1 MAEANQRSDAVG
13 ETAIEFDPAALASGA
28 LARMS
33 QAAEEVM
40 EIHRVL
46 AKTGDNVVGEL
57 LKNAGTFYEW
67 NHYPDGDVYD
77 AETGS
82 QFYYHAHPADARLG
96 EHGHFHT
103 FLRPVGMTAEMI
115 PVAVADLKPPADSN
129 DALSHIVGISMN
141 AVGFPVGLFTTNRWV
156 TGETWYAA
164 RDVIA
169 MIDRFEISH
178 TQPSWPANRWITAIL
193 RLFRPQVAAL
203 IAARDNAVA
212 DWRRRHAV
220 DLVTA
225 FEDRDLEVT
234 SYCRIDIADQV
245 RAVIAA
251 EERLSGAVSTSGT

>member
-1 MAEANQRSDAVG
+1 MTEDSGDIAFEADF
-13 ETAIEFDPAALASGA
+13 TTLDPGA

-40 EIHRVL
+40 EIHRSL
-46 AKTGDNVVGEL
+46 AEAGASVVGEL
-57 LKNAGTFYEW
+57 LKDAGTFYEW

-103 FLRPVGMTAEMI
+103 FLRPVGMAAEMT
-115 PVAVADLKPPADSN
+115 PVAVADLKPPADPN
-129 DALSHIVGISMN
+129 DALSHIVGVSMN
-141 AVGFPVGLFTTNRWV
+141 AAGLPVGLFTTNRWV

-169 MIDRFEISH
+169 MIDRFAIAHDE
-178 TQPSWPANRWITAIL
+178 PSAPVNRWIGAML
-193 RLFRPQVAAL
+193 RLFRPQAAAL
-203 IAARDNAVA
+203 IAARDDAVA

-251 EERLSGAVSTSGT
+251 EERLSGAASTSGS